1 MAGRPSYGWKS
12 FAAILLMVVGFFN
25 VIDGLTAITRASYY
39 NSVGGAKQFPLTD
52 NIHTWGWIVLVIGV
66 ILILASFGLF
76 AGSTWAR
83 VIAILAASVNAL
95 AQLAWLGHFPFWSF
109 TIILVD
115 VLVIYGVA
123 VHGGREDEA
132 MV

>member
-25 VIDGLTAITRASYY
+25 VIDGLTAITRANYFKSTGT
-39 NSVGGAKQFPLTD
+39 NQFPITN
-52 NIHTWGWIVLVIGV
+52 NINTWGWIVLVLGV

-83 VIAILAASVNAL
+83 AIAILFASLNAL
-95 AQLAWLGHFPFWSF
+95 AQLAWLAHFPLWSF

-132 MV
+132 LV